1 MSLKDE
7 QANLGG
13 GASWNR
19 TLDLVRPSH
28 MGFLPIQSIN
38 FRRGRKIVSLFVS
51 IYFAM
56 QIFRQP
62 RFVGMRNGGLGLAG
76 GFAGFFLGDFF
87 TISKGGLDL

>member
-1 MSLKDE
+1 MSLKEE
-7 QANLGG
+7 QVNLGG

-28 MGFLPIQSIN
+28 MGFRPIQSID
-38 FRRGRKIVSLFVS
+38 FRRGRKIDSLLVS

-56 QIFRQP
+56 QILRQP

-76 GFAGFFLGDFF
+76 GFAECF
-87 TISKGGLDL
+87 S